1 MALWYPLRFFSPSI
15 HNSPSPSYLKRGR
28 RISLL
33 PLEQGEVGRGYE
45 RMVCWWGMRKLPILL
60 AVLGVVAG
68 STSAVRALPTSEITI
83 ESHPISATT
92 VYGGQPDVLGLDL
105 TMYTP
110 RGDVLDTLFVR
121 QDGTAQWQRDLA
133 DAALWVD
140 RGAPGFQGA
149 GIDRKIANGV
159 WVASESGWVFDRV
172 WESVAES
179 GTRFFVTVSTVS
191 QPTDQATI
199 RLQLPTFRDDFQ
211 PMSYDTGDRGVFL
224 RTARPAPLTPIVS
237 TAMYSISRHATD
249 DLAPIVRITEP
260 EDGAT
265 IGRNWFVVR
274 GIAKD
279 LGGSVPSRVR
289 VGLNRPGRAITWVDA
304 EPEVAG
310 FATWEARFFELAQPQ
325 AYEIRVQ
332 AEDWAGN
339 RSAVS
344 EPITVTL
351 TAQ

>member
-1 MALWYPLRFFSPSI
+1 M
-15 HNSPSPSYLKRGR
+15 
-28 RISLL
+28 
-33 PLEQGEVGRGYE
+33 VG
-45 RMVCWWGMRKLPILL
+45 I
-60 AVLGVVAG
+60 AI
-68 STSAVRALPTSEITI
+68 VRATPASEIAI
-83 ESHPISATT
+83 ESHPVSAMT

-105 TMYTP
+105 TMRAP
-110 RGDVLDTLFVR
+110 RGDILDTLFVR

-133 DAALWVD
+133 DAALWAD
-140 RGAPGFQGA
+140 QGAPGFQGI
-149 GIDRKIANGV
+149 GIDRKVASGT

-172 WESVAES
+172 WEPVSET

-224 RTARPAPLTPIVS
+224 RTARPAPLVPIVS
-237 TAMYSISRHATD
+237 DATHIINRRSVD

-260 EDGAT
+260 ADGTTMA
-265 IGRNWFVVR
+265 RNWFIIR

-279 LGGSVPSRVR
+279 LGGSVPSRVL

-304 EPEVAG
+304 VPEASG
-310 FATWEARFFELAQPQ
+310 FTTWEARFFELARPQ

-339 RSAVS
+339 RSSISA
-344 EPITVTL
+344 PTAVTL
-351 TAQ
+351 SE